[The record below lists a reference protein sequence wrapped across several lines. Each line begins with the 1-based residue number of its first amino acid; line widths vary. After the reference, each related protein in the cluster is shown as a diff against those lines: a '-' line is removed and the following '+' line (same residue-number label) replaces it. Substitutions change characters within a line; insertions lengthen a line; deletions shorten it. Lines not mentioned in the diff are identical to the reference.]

1 MIFFPFCS
9 AWINEMIAIIN
20 AEEVPKDLPG
30 AEALVT
36 RSKEHKA
43 EIDSRKDAVDKFLHM
58 GQMMIQNGHFL
69 SEEVTFLNIGQK

>member
-43 EIDSRKDAVDKFLHM
+43 ITTTTTPVSVCRIPSSYK
-58 GQMMIQNGHFL
+58 QNVIF
-69 SEEVTFLNIGQK
+69 

>member
-1 MIFFPFCS
+1 
-9 AWINEMIAIIN
+9 MIAIIN

-43 EIDSRKDAVDKFLHM
+43 EIDTRKDAVDKFLHM

-69 SEEVTFLNIGQK
+69 SEEVNFLNIGQW

>member
-30 AEALVT
+30 AEALVA

-43 EIDSRKDAVDKFLHM
+43 EIDTRKDAVDKFLHM

-69 SEEVTFLNIGQK
+69 SEEVNFLNIGQW